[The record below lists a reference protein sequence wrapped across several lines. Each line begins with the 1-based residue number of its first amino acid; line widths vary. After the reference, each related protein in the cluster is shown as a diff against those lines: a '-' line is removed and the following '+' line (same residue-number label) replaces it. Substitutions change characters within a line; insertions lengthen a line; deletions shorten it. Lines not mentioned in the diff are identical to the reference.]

1 VNQNGLN
8 VHANLHMGDKFA
20 FATHLSHEIK
30 DFMMEQLTFIVSKHG
45 KT

>member
-8 VHANLHMGDKFA
+8 VHANLLMADKFA

-30 DFMMEQLTFIVSKHG
+30 DFMMEQLTFNVSNHG